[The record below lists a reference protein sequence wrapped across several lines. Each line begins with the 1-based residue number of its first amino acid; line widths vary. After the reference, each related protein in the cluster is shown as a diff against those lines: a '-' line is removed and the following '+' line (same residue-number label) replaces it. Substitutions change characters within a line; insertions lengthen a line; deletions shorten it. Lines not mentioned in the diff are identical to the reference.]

1 MIVKRIIVL
10 LLAATMLLSLAACG
24 SNTNE
29 PQNTSKVESSNTN
42 ESTTSNADTSATDSM
57 TSTEQTASGSGT
69 TDPVQPAEKKVLV
82 LYFSAQT
89 AVEGDAISGA
99 TPRVSNMAATEY
111 LSNMIHDQ
119 VGGDLYKIMAV
130 EKYPIGYNE
139 TADQAKKNADGDKRP
154 AITVDVNPADYDV
167 IFIGYPIWWY
177 TLPMEMYTFFDTYD
191 LSGKTVIPFNTH
203 AGSRDGGTY
212 RTIKDMEPGATVL
225 DGFNVNGGSVG
236 SSADQVKAWL
246 DGLNY

>member
-1 MIVKRIIVL
+1 MKRIIIL
-10 LLAATMLLSLAACG
+10 LLATAMLLSLGACG
-24 SNTNE
+24 PNTNE
-29 PQNTSKVESSNTN
+29 PQNTSQVETSKTT
-42 ESTTSNADTSATDSM
+42 ESTTANADTSAPDS
-57 TSTEQTASGSGT
+57 TAITEPTTAVSDT

-89 AVEGDAISGA
+89 AIEGDAISGA

-111 LSNMIHDQ
+111 LANMIHDQ
-119 VGGDLYKIMAV
+119 VGGDLSKIMAV

-139 TADQAKKNADGDKRP
+139 TADQAKTNADGDKRP

-177 TLPMEMYTFFDTYD
+177 TLPMEMYTFFDNYD

-212 RTIKDMEPGATVL
+212 RTIKDMEPGAMVL

-236 SSADQVKAWL
+236 NSADQVKNWI
-246 DGLNY
+246 DGLHY

>member
-1 MIVKRIIVL
+1 MKRIIIL
-10 LLAATMLLSLAACG
+10 LLATAMLLSLGACG

-29 PQNTSKVESSNTN
+29 PQNTSQVETSKTN
-42 ESTTSNADTSATDSM
+42 ESTTANADTSEPDS
-57 TSTEQTASGSGT
+57 TAITEPTIDVSDT
-69 TDPVQPAEKKVLV
+69 TDLDQPAEKKVLV

-99 TPRVSNMAATEY
+99 TPRISNMAATEY
-111 LSNMIHDQ
+111 LANMIHDQ
-119 VGGDLYKIMAV
+119 VGGDLSKIMAV

-177 TLPMEMYTFFDTYD
+177 TLPMEMYTFFDNYD

-236 SSADQVKAWL
+236 SSADQVKNWI
-246 DGLNY
+246 DGLHY